1 MAQIVVLRKAHFF
14 SIDNAII
21 DIHAKTIGPLAL
33 GVYTV
38 LARHAHRKTGECWP
52 SIGRL
57 ASLLGVVRNTIK
69 AALRT
74 LEAAGLI
81 LLKRRRDPAGDCTS
95 HLFTLLDAVPAAV
108 EARLAKRRAAV
119 TAPEGGGSAADLPPV
134 SCCPTGRSPVDQEPN
149 LPLEPQK
156 ENQVEAA
163 AAGEAT
169 PEPRTSNPCLH
180 PREERSYF
188 GDIAVCQHC
197 WAIVE
202 LSAIAASRE
211 ALAPGKEETTT
222 GTHAA

>member
-1 MAQIVVLRKAHFF
+1 MAQIVVLRKSHFF

-57 ASLLGVVRNTIK
+57 ASLLGVARNTIK

-119 TAPEGGGSAADLPPV
+119 TAPEGGGAAADLPPV
-134 SCCPTGRSPVDQEPN
+134 SSCPTGGAAVAQEPD

-156 ENQVEAA
+156 ENQMETA
-163 AAGEAT
+163 AAGEET
-169 PEPRTSNPCLH
+169 PEPRTSHPCPH

-202 LSAIAASRE
+202 LSAITASRE